1 MKESYSKGIA
11 SHTGLESCL
20 DDPRGRGEALTEEIA
35 GGLLSFENALFPG
48 ADPVGSTRRQ
58 HVLPRQI
65 ASGNMTRRSRRT
77 WHARTFYA
85 RESGCLGRSLLC
97 PETGSAET
105 TGKVKDYK
113 PVVKSTEKSD
123 SVIVVKRLS
132 NKEGLNSAETM
143 ERRTLTKRNSNKEAV
158 YRIQSRANTSI
169 GLVRVRQRGFDAIT
183 RGRSRMK

>member
-48 ADPVGSTRRQ
+48 ADLVGSTRRQ

-65 ASGNMTRRSRRT
+65 ASGNITRRSRRT

-85 RESGCLGRSLLC
+85 RESGGLGSYLLC
-97 PETGSAET
+97 PETGTAEI

-123 SVIVVKRLS
+123 GVIVAKKWS
-132 NKEGLNSAETM
+132 NKGTAIPAETM

-158 YRIQSRANTSI
+158 
-169 GLVRVRQRGFDAIT
+169 
-183 RGRSRMK
+183 

>member
-20 DDPRGRGEALTEEIA
+20 DDPRGRGEALTEGIA

-48 ADPVGSTRRQ
+48 ADLVGSTRRQ

-85 RESGCLGRSLLC
+85 RESGGLGRDLLC
-97 PETGSAET
+97 PETGTAET
-105 TGKVKDYK
+105 TGKVKYYK

-123 SVIVVKRLS
+123 GVILVKKWS
-132 NKEGLNSAETM
+132 NKGTVIPAETT

-158 YRIQSRANTSI
+158 
-169 GLVRVRQRGFDAIT
+169 
-183 RGRSRMK
+183 